1 MLILLYWPLERINPV
16 TSHAVVLQDSGTLAP
31 KAITK
36 QPFFF
41 KMVTLIMFVI
51 YFFIKMEVIF
61 LNNVNLADCFISTL
75 MYYDL
80 GHTNSSI

>member
-1 MLILLYWPLERINPV
+1 
-16 TSHAVVLQDSGTLAP
+16 
-31 KAITK
+31 
-36 QPFFF
+36 
-41 KMVTLIMFVI
+41 MVTLIMFVI
-51 YFFIKMEVIF
+51 YFFIKMEVVF